1 MDRQPAQAGMSAPTD
16 TANLKAGRALR
27 FRWEML
33 PVAAAGL
40 ILVLLLLLVIVHV
53 VALLVAAIA
62 RAAHQ
67 IPGWDGVLDAL
78 QVKQRGA
85 YTGLAMLAVL
95 LLGLLAI
102 VKVLLEGKK

>member
-1 MDRQPAQAGMSAPTD
+1 MANQPAANGQPGPPAPP
-16 TANLKAGRALR
+16 APRRKRWR

-40 ILVLLLLLVIVHV
+40 VLVLLLLLVIVHV